1 MNGAAGGW
9 LAAGLLCL
17 GYYVLIAVY
26 AGPDADFGWF
36 WIALGAA
43 FLLAAEETDSRYHT
57 RICSRLSFTESMCP
71 FCARGFSHWQASV
84 FPFFRACICLIR
96 KA

>member
-1 MNGAAGGW
+1 MNGTAGGW

-17 GYYVLIAVY
+17 GYYVVIAVY

-43 FLLAAEETDSRYHT
+43 FLLVFGRD
-57 RICSRLSFTESMCP
+57 RLAVSHPGLFLIVLGIKHCNFRS
-71 FCARGFSHWQASV
+71 CAG
-84 FPFFRACICLIR
+84 ID
-96 KA
+96 K